1 MVHHHMGHVV
11 VWVIHL
17 YYTKNAKCREAL
29 AFHRKSGQKYDK
41 WVWKNSPNPKIYLFH
56 SITLYIIK
64 AGIKKYI
71 VRKSGNKGTMKCKFY
86 DILQFITSVFYS
98 LAWKKVVLSNN
109 VTVHHISPVITNI
122 RGILFIIYLIFNWY
136 KMASKLIHTAG

>member
-1 MVHHHMGHVV
+1 MLADEKGPHHMGQVV

-98 LAWKKVVLSNN
+98 LAW
-109 VTVHHISPVITNI
+109 
-122 RGILFIIYLIFNWY
+122 
-136 KMASKLIHTAG
+136 